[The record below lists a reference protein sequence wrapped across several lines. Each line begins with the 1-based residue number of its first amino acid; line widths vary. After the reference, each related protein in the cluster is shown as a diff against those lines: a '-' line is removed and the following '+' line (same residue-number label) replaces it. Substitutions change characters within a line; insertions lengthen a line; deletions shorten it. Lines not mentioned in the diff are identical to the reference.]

1 MRTPCRSIG
10 LFPRSFEHRYG
21 TTWAVRPAWGRIGPV
36 PGAIAILVVLVVLP
50 VVVCMSFAVV
60 AAVLGGMLN
69 KDAEVRGEGSELLD
83 LNV

>member
-1 MRTPCRSIG
+1 
-10 LFPRSFEHRYG
+10 
-21 TTWAVRPAWGRIGPV
+21 V